1 MPTIVK
7 EHLDPKAASTS
18 NRVRVIV
25 VLLSIAGAGIFA
37 SLFLPAESI
46 VPATES
52 QLGPS
57 CAKARLFRRT
67 DPANSRNG
75 CGRGPMPWRAVSVG

>member
-52 QLGPS
+52 QLGP
-57 CAKARLFRRT
+57 
-67 DPANSRNG
+67 
-75 CGRGPMPWRAVSVG
+75 